1 MSIKKWFLKI
11 FKIDK
16 KVFIL
21 YGFVSI
27 ISVVAGVA
35 IPYFNG
41 IVINILTANS
51 DYGQFIGLIGF
62 IFVFSMLK
70 VILDVVLLNIKERS
84 IARIL
89 YKLKTDVL
97 FHLRKIPDYEI
108 CQFQSNYLTKRIEE
122 DFSVI
127 IKFIINNYIFLFV
140 NIIQLFIVLLLCFS
154 INIRITFVEL
164 LFIPIYSLLYL
175 LSKKRIYLNRS
186 KTLESS
192 NIFFEEYGRNI
203 KYLTLLNATQRYAVA
218 DSNLEIKFSK
228 LYVALK
234 NEVSFLSKFKGADDL
249 FSSGLQIII
258 LFMGGSYIFSN
269 TLNVGELVII
279 NSYYLL
285 LVGNVKYYL
294 SFFKEYQISRV
305 SFARINQLFGFKEV
319 DNGKIRLPSVSSIDV
334 RIKVLRKQKVNIKFN
349 FYEGNIIGIIGE
361 NGSGKT
367 SLVKA
372 IMGIEF
378 DSVSYKDDV
387 FYNNISA
394 CQIDLCDLRKHQISY
409 MPQEIDSYET
419 YVFEKFKAQ
428 EIDSYQEWKDK
439 YGHYFSED
447 DYRFVEYYWNSN
459 LTDLSIGQQR
469 RINFIATISRNF
481 SVLILDEPTANL
493 DLDNIQWVCSIIKKI
508 GGIVIVVTHD
518 EHLLAIC
525 DDAINVKILDE

>member
-1 MSIKKWFLKI
+1 M
-11 FKIDK
+11 
-16 KVFIL
+16 
-21 YGFVSI
+21 
-27 ISVVAGVA
+27 
-35 IPYFNG
+35 
-41 IVINILTANS
+41 
-51 DYGQFIGLIGF
+51 
-62 IFVFSMLK
+62 
-70 VILDVVLLNIKERS
+70 
-84 IARIL
+84 
-89 YKLKTDVL
+89 
-97 FHLRKIPDYEI
+97 
-108 CQFQSNYLTKRIEE
+108 
-122 DFSVI
+122 
-127 IKFIINNYIFLFV
+127 
-140 NIIQLFIVLLLCFS
+140 
-154 INIRITFVEL
+154 
-164 LFIPIYSLLYL
+164 
-175 LSKKRIYLNRS
+175 
-186 KTLESS
+186 ESS
-192 NIFFEEYGRNI
+192 NKFFEEYGRNI

-258 LFMGGSYIFSN
+258 LFMGGSYVFSN
-269 TLNVGELVII
+269 TLTVGELVII

-334 RIKVLRKQKVNIKFN
+334 RIKALRKQKVNIKFN

-378 DSVSYKDDV
+378 DSVNYKDDV

-493 DLDNIQWVCSIIKKI
+493 DLDNIQWLCSIIKKI